1 MVYFQIKSWRLL
13 MENQAQNLDVQ
24 LRSAIKGSQN
34 VLERYKKLLLRL
46 QFSKGGSTSTFSEW
60 WLFEEVLSFS

>member
-1 MVYFQIKSWRLL
+1 

-34 VLERYKKLLLRL
+34 VLERYKKLLLRVYNFQKEGVQVPL
-46 QFSKGGSTSTFSEW
+46 LSGGY
-60 WLFEEVLSFS
+60 LRRY

>member
-13 MENQAQNLDVQ
+13 MENQAQNLDIQ

-34 VLERYKKLLLRL
+34 VLERYKKLLLRVYNFEKEGVQVPFL
-46 QFSKGGSTSTFSEW
+46 SGGY
-60 WLFEEVLSFS
+60 LRRY